1 MHRKNKTPRTQPEN
15 NRPGNKKKNGEIR
28 ESSRFPIPLRFACD
42 LSFPA
47 HCERRVFAVS
57 LVLPLSG
64 LTLNYRTDIYAQA
77 NDENRLRDFHAGA
90 IIRFFHFVKFG
101 DSLVQLTAGLK
112 YVRMKK
118 IFDLR
123 RQINKIRPQPFDL
136 GV

>member
-1 MHRKNKTPRTQPEN
+1 MRLILPRSLRT
-15 NRPGNKKKNGEIR
+15 KSFAI
-28 ESSRFPIPLRFACD
+28 SR
-42 LSFPA
+42 
-47 HCERRVFAVS
+47 
-57 LVLPLSG
+57 VLPLSG
-64 LTLNYRTDIYAQA
+64 LTLKYRTDIYAQA

-118 IFDLR
+118 IFDLC